1 MSAVR
6 EILRK
11 PGMRLVSHLAIA
23 AAVWLVL
30 SFVNDRVDPL
40 MNYYIAL
47 AAMYATAMFGMVIL
61 VGMSGQVSL
70 GNGALMA
77 IGAYSFALTS
87 LNWQT
92 VPLLGVPMNG
102 WWAMVFAAI
111 GGVVFG
117 LIIGGLAARLK
128 GPYLAGLTLGLA
140 VGIPAVASRFPD
152 LLGGEDG
159 LMLTVPYPEGGYAA
173 ATQAAE
179 EVFTDTLPDTQVG
192 ASPMASASGGDLL
205 TMDNFPSGS
214 AAPVPSASGG
224 DLLTMDNFPSGSAAP
239 VPSASGGDLLTMD
252 NYPSGSASP
261 APSVSGFPGD
271 DLSGGSGGSGG
282 TDVGGQPFVIEHWQ
296 ASMAVLVACIALF
309 IALNLV
315 RGREGRR
322 WRAVRDDPVA
332 AAVSGISP
340 AWAKIS
346 AFVFSSFFAALAGGV
361 FAQILAYVG
370 PGAFGLGLSLSLL
383 VGVVLGG
390 RSSLLGAAIGACL
403 LVWLPEF
410 IAGLSGERGWSEQV
424 ANNMPNL
431 LYGLLVVLVVLVA
444 PGGIVGSLQAGVTRL
459 RRRPP
464 AAR

>member
-1 MSAVR
+1 MM
-6 EILRK
+6 RK
-11 PGMRLVSHLAIA
+11 PGMRLVGHLAIA
-23 AAVWLVL
+23 FAVWLVL
-30 SFVNDRVDPL
+30 TFVNNQVDPL

-87 LNWQT
+87 LHWQT

-117 LIIGGLAARLK
+117 LLIGGLAARLK

-140 VGIPAVASRFPD
+140 VGIPAVATRFPE
-152 LLGGEDG
+152 LFGGEDG
-159 LMLTVPYPEGGYAA
+159 LMLTVPYPEGGYAPV
-173 ATQAAE
+173 AAE
-179 EVFTDTLPDTQVG
+179 SAQVFTDTLPDTQVG
-192 ASPMASASGGDLL
+192 ASPFPSASSDML
-205 TMDNFPSGS
+205 TLDNFPSGDAS
-214 AAPVPSASGG
+214 SMASPSPFPSASS
-224 DLLTMDNFPSGSAAP
+224 DMLTLDNFPTAD
-239 VPSASGGDLLTMD
+239 ASSMA
-252 NYPSGSASP
+252 SASP
-261 APSVSGFPGD
+261 VPTDGTVP
-271 DLSGGSGGSGG
+271 DLSGTDTSSGQS
-282 TDVGGQPFVIEHWQ
+282 FVIEHWQ
-296 ASMAVLVACIALF
+296 ASLAVLVMCIALF

-315 RGREGRR
+315 RGRQGRR

-340 AWAKIS
+340 AGAKIS

-361 FAQILAYVG
+361 FAQILSYVG

-390 RSSLLGAAIGACL
+390 RSSLVGAGIGAVL
-403 LVWLPEF
+403 LVWLPELV
-410 IAGLSGERGWSEQV
+410 GSLSDDRGWSEQV
-424 ANNMPNL
+424 TNNMPNL

-444 PGGIVGSLQAGVTRL
+444 PGGIVGSVQAGIGRL
-459 RRRPP
+459 RHGRR
-464 AAR
+464 AADR

>member
-1 MSAVR
+1 VAELM
-6 EILRK
+6 RK
-11 PGMRLVSHLAIA
+11 PGMRLVGHLAIA
-23 AAVWLVL
+23 FAVWLVL
-30 SFVNDRVDPL
+30 TFVNNQVDPL

-87 LNWQT
+87 LHWQT

-117 LIIGGLAARLK
+117 LLIGGLAARLK

-140 VGIPAVASRFPD
+140 VGIPAVATRFPE
-152 LLGGEDG
+152 LFGGEDG
-159 LMLTVPYPEGGYAA
+159 LMLTVPYPEGGYAPV
-173 ATQAAE
+173 AAE
-179 EVFTDTLPDTQVG
+179 SAQAFTDTLPDTQVG
-192 ASPMASASGGDLL
+192 ASPFPSASSDML
-205 TMDNFPSGS
+205 TLDNFPSGDAS
-214 AAPVPSASGG
+214 SMASPSPFPSASS
-224 DLLTMDNFPSGSAAP
+224 DMLTLDNFPTAD
-239 VPSASGGDLLTMD
+239 ASSMA
-252 NYPSGSASP
+252 SASP
-261 APSVSGFPGD
+261 VPTDGTVP
-271 DLSGGSGGSGG
+271 DLSGTDTPSGQS
-282 TDVGGQPFVIEHWQ
+282 FVIEHWQ
-296 ASMAVLVACIALF
+296 ASLAVLVMCIALF

-315 RGREGRR
+315 RGRQGRR

-340 AWAKIS
+340 AGAKIS

-361 FAQILAYVG
+361 FAQILSYVG

-390 RSSLLGAAIGACL
+390 RSSLVGAGIGAVL
-403 LVWLPEF
+403 LVWLPELV
-410 IAGLSGERGWSEQV
+410 GSLSDDRGWSEQV
-424 ANNMPNL
+424 TNNMPNL

-444 PGGIVGSLQAGVTRL
+444 PGGIVGSVQAGFGRL
-459 RRRPP
+459 RHGRRG
-464 AAR
+464 ADR

>member
-1 MSAVR
+1 MTAVS
-6 EILRK
+6 ELMRK
-11 PGMRLVSHLAIA
+11 PGMRLVGHLAIA
-23 AAVWLVL
+23 ALVWFVL
-30 SFVNDRVDPL
+30 TFINDRVDPL

-102 WWAMVFAAI
+102 WWAMVFAGI

-152 LLGGEDG
+152 VFGGEDG

-173 ATQAAE
+173 AAE
-179 EVFTDTLPDTQVG
+179 TSSEVFTDTLPDTQEG
-192 ASPMASASGGDLL
+192 ASPLASAEPGDLL
-205 TMDNFPSGS
+205 TLDNFPSGEAT
-214 AAPVPSASGG
+214 AAPSASAE
-224 DLLTMDNFPSGSAAP
+224 DLLTLDNFPTADASP
-239 VPSASGGDLLTMD
+239 FPSASAFPDTG
-252 NYPSGSASP
+252 AP
-261 APSVSGFPGD
+261 AD
-271 DLSGGSGGSGG
+271 TTG
-282 TDVGGQPFVIEHWQ
+282 TDLGADQGFVIEHWQ

-315 RGREGRR
+315 RGRQGRR

-340 AWAKIS
+340 AGAKIS

-390 RSSLLGAAIGACL
+390 RSSLVGAAIGACL

-410 IAGLSGERGWSEQV
+410 VANLSDDRGWSEQV

-431 LYGLLVVLVVLVA
+431 LYGLLVVLVVLAA
-444 PGGIVGSLQAGVTRL
+444 PGGIVGSVQALAGRV
-459 RRRPP
+459 RRRASSP
-464 AAR
+464 AR